1 MTEAIFY
8 DWKSNLEINIL
19 INRVLGLWPDGD
31 DSFKPGFYVVYC
43 AILIILATCHL
54 LSQTIKLYLVRDDI
68 EALAGTMYITLTLML
83 AAIKTFFVIVKMR
96 ILKKCFKT
104 LRTNSLFQ
112 PRNHHQELIIQ
123 RSVDVWKIMLKI
135 FITSCSGFSI
145 FILIPILINSGDR
158 QLPFLAWYPFST
170 DSSPVFEI
178 TYVFQFALTSYL
190 SLSCL
195 FVDVLVCVFN
205 MYIGCQFDLL
215 SDNLRIFFKEGDTHT
230 EARKNLRRCIRH
242 HKEILT

>member
-123 RSVDVWKIMLKI
+123 LGITYELFLFCYYGNEVQVKSNLVSRAAYESQWTDLPEDVKRSLTI
-135 FITSCSGFSI
+135 FIINVSKPIDISAFNVFVLSLET
-145 FILIPILINSGDR
+145 FIKILKT
-158 QLPFLAWYPFST
+158 AWSY
-170 DSSPVFEI
+170 
-178 TYVFQFALTSYL
+178 FALL
-190 SLSCL
+190 SQL
-195 FVDVLVCVFN
+195 
-205 MYIGCQFDLL
+205 I
-215 SDNLRIFFKEGDTHT
+215 
-230 EARKNLRRCIRH
+230 A
-242 HKEILT
+242 